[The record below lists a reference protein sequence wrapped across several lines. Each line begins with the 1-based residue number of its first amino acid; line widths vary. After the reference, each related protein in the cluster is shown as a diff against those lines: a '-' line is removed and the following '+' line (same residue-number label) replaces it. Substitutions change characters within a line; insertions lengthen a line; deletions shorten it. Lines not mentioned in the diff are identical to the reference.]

1 MPPDSPYRAHN
12 AGSSFQQD
20 STRMKQ
26 ITNRLLL
33 VVSLFLLGTPVVPPP
48 IGAIEPLWEE
58 AADLRAAKSYAAAVE
73 IYEQL
78 AALSPEDSQALLAIG
93 EIYLV
98 QRRWPLAEDALNRA
112 LARHAENAA
121 ALARLATARWEQ
133 GDRQRAVLLWESA
146 LTLWPTEVRQSG
158 QESGL
163 SDSRIRLA
171 LAYLDMERP
180 ADAQAMLHH
189 EVADSDDPAAHLY
202 LAMLQSISNPAG
214 ARHELEAITNTEP
227 QAVVAVRDY
236 LFEALDKAGI
246 ADTAAEEAK
255 VMGLAFV
262 QIGEWQLARMAL
274 ERTLLLDPIDAE
286 AMAFLGHAE
295 AQLGRPAF
303 THLAGAIESRPD
315 WPLGHYLLGLYYLR
329 QGAYEFAVEEFQAT
343 LRLDPGNAQAL
354 ADLARAYMGTGQY
367 LEAEEALVGA
377 AESAPD
383 DLTFHSALVR
393 FYADHTYQVTDRGLA
408 AARAAADLAPEDPKI
423 RDMLGWMYF
432 LAGDPAKARLHLE
445 SALRLDPEL
454 TSTHYHLGVL
464 RNALGEEEAA
474 RFAFLRAIDLDTDGF
489 YRSQAQK
496 ILRDMTQ
503 AGQ

>member
-1 MPPDSPYRAHN
+1 MPPDGPYRAHN
-12 AGSSFQQD
+12 MGSSLRQN
-20 STRMKQ
+20 SARIKQ

-33 VVSLFLLGTPVVPPP
+33 VISLVLLGTSVAPPP

-78 AALSPEDSQALLAIG
+78 AALSPEDPQALLVIG
-93 EIYLV
+93 EIYLA
-98 QRRWPLAEDALNRA
+98 QRRWLLAEDALNRA
-112 LARHAENAA
+112 LARDAENAE
-121 ALARLATARWEQ
+121 ALAKLATARWEQ

-146 LTLWPTEVRQSG
+146 LSLWPSGVRQSG
-158 QESGL
+158 QESDL

-189 EVADSDDPAAHLY
+189 EVVDSDDPAAHFY
-202 LAMLQSISNPAG
+202 LAIMQAISNPAG
-214 ARHELEAITNTEP
+214 ARRELEAITNNEP
-227 QAVVAVRDY
+227 ATVVAVRDY
-236 LFEALDKAGI
+236 LLEALDKAGA
-246 ADTAAEEAK
+246 ADNEAQAAKA
-255 VMGLAFV
+255 MGLAFV
-262 QIGEWQLARMAL
+262 QIGEWQVARMAL
-274 ERTLLLDPIDAE
+274 ERALLLDPTDAE

-295 AQLGRPAF
+295 TQLGRPAF

-315 WPLGHYLLGLYYLR
+315 WPLGHYLLGLYYLK
-329 QGAYEFAVEEFQAT
+329 QGAYEFAAEEFQAT

-354 ADLARAYMGTGQY
+354 ADLARAYVGKGQY
-367 LEAEEALVGA
+367 LEAEEALAGA

-383 DLTFHSALVR
+383 DLTFHFALVR

-408 AARAAADLAPEDPKI
+408 VARAAAELAPEDPKI

-454 TSTHYHLGVL
+454 TSTHYHLGVV
-464 RNALGEEEAA
+464 RNALGDEEAA
-474 RFAFLRAIDLDTDGF
+474 RFALSRAIDLDTDGF

-503 AGQ
+503 TGQ